1 MKYIVFAIVL
11 LTTACITPPKQVLPS
26 LVTENPDPP
35 IFENTTFGNNPSVVS
50 LEQVYEL
57 SDAQKHHFLN
67 YFESAEQGTND
78 PNRRIYNYL
87 QQYLSGFGFFASTLT
102 ASEALLI
109 NKGNCLSLA
118 ILTKALANIAEV
130 DVAYQLVATPAI
142 YEKAGDLILKSQHV
156 RTLLFNPKQE
166 VEKGY
171 FVLTRGYITVDYFP
185 VAGSRL
191 LRSVDENEFYA
202 MYYQNKA
209 AEALIKNDFH
219 LTFWLIKKALEVN
232 KNDSQAIN
240 MMAILHEQTGSQQ
253 QAEILYLHG
262 LKYANEKFSLLHN
275 YHLLLVRLNKTDEA
289 ALIVE
294 QLAKYK
300 HRDPFK
306 WISLGEEKYTE
317 GDFSSAISYFKKA
330 SRLAD
335 YLHEPYVG
343 IAKAELSRG
352 NLNRAKRAI
361 KKAVDKANKNR
372 TTSFYQ
378 KKYDTLSELVE
389 RFEKL

>member
-11 LTTACITPPKQVLPS
+11 LTTACITPAKQVLPS

-35 IFENTTFGNNPSVVS
+35 IFEDTTFGNNPSVVS
-50 LEQVYEL
+50 LEQVYQL
-57 SDAQKHHFLN
+57 SDDQKHHFLN
-67 YFESAEQGTND
+67 YFESAEQRTDD

-87 QQYLSGFGFFASTLT
+87 QHYLSDFGFSANTLT
-102 ASEALLI
+102 ASEALS
-109 NKGNCLSLA
+109 NDQGNCLSLA
-118 ILTKALANIAEV
+118 ILTKALANIVGVE
-130 DVAYQLVATPAI
+130 VAYQLVATPAI
-142 YEKAGDLILKSQHV
+142 YEKAGDLVLKSQHV
-156 RTLLFNPKQE
+156 RTLLFAPKQT
-166 VEKGY
+166 VKDNY
-171 FVLTRGYITVDYFP
+171 FMLTRGHITVDYFP

-209 AEALIKNDFH
+209 AEALINNDSH
-219 LTFWLIKKALEVN
+219 LAFWLLKKALEVN

-240 MMAILHEQTGSQQ
+240 MMAILHDQSGSPQ

-262 LKYANEKFSLLHN
+262 LKYGHEKFSLLHN
-275 YHLLLVRLNKTDEA
+275 YHLLLVRLNKRDEA
-289 ALIVE
+289 VLIAE

-300 HRDPFK
+300 HQDPFK

-330 SRLAD
+330 SKLAD

-352 NLNRAKRAI
+352 NLIRAKRAI
-361 KKAVDKANKNR
+361 KKAIDKANKNR

-378 KKYDTLSELVE
+378 KKYDSLSELVE